1 MLFKKTRKSRDK
13 NAGETRA
20 ARFIEKNLDLL
31 SASNEKGH
39 KSSRSPSDLKNSSM
53 KKTRSFSRSENE
65 ENKIISP
72 IKSSASRKR
81 SNSKEN
87 PNKNRKN
94 QRICEVQKD
103 EKVRSGKKLSPNLRN
118 SESGSSYTKSLKYD
132 MNFSN
137 SGVRKKKDA
146 LISEKYRK
154 LEKIYESL
162 SKE

>member
-1 MLFKKTRKSRDK
+1 MLFKKTRKSREK

-20 ARFIEKNLDLL
+20 ARFIEKNIDLL
-31 SASNEKGH
+31 SASNEKEH

-53 KKTRSFSRSENE
+53 KKTRSFSRSEND
-65 ENKIISP
+65 ENKSISP
-72 IKSSASRKR
+72 IKSSTRKR
-81 SNSKEN
+81 SSSKEN
-87 PNKNRKN
+87 SQKKRKN
-94 QRICEVQKD
+94 QRICEVQKN
-103 EKVRSGKKLSPNLRN
+103 EKVRSGKKLSPNLQN

>member
-1 MLFKKTRKSRDK
+1 
-13 NAGETRA
+13 
-20 ARFIEKNLDLL
+20 
-31 SASNEKGH
+31 
-39 KSSRSPSDLKNSSM
+39 M

-65 ENKIISP
+65 ENKSISP
-72 IKSSASRKR
+72 IKSSTRKR

-87 PNKNRKN
+87 SQKIRKN
-94 QRICEVQKD
+94 QRICEVQKN
-103 EKVRSGKKLSPNLRN
+103 EKVRSGKKLSPNLQN

-154 LEKIYESL
+154 LE
-162 SKE
+162 